1 MYKQF
6 LTSIVL
12 IVASITLAE
21 EMTYEPQP
29 APEVLHHFIGL
40 EGKWTGSHINH
51 AGEEEQVNL
60 EYRTVSGGTAVE
72 ERIFADTPKEMITV
86 YHGDGNNKLLMTHY
100 CMLGNQ
106 PRLQLGARE
115 GNSFDFHY
123 LDGAGIDRQK
133 TGHMGRMRMTIIDE
147 NTFEQEWAYFEN
159 GKELNVTKFLF
170 VRN

>member
-1 MYKQF
+1 MYKPF
-6 LTSIVL
+6 LTFFLVF
-12 IVASITLAE
+12 ITYNALAE
-21 EMTYEPQP
+21 EIAYKPRP
-29 APEVLHHFIGL
+29 APEVLHHFISL

-86 YHGDGNNKLLMTHY
+86 YHGDGNDKLLMTHY

-106 PRLQLGARE
+106 PRLQLGAHE
-115 GNSFDFHY
+115 GNRFDFHY
-123 LDGAGIDRQK
+123 LDGAGIDREK

-159 GKELNVTKFLF
+159 GEELNVSKFVF
-170 VRN
+170 VRD